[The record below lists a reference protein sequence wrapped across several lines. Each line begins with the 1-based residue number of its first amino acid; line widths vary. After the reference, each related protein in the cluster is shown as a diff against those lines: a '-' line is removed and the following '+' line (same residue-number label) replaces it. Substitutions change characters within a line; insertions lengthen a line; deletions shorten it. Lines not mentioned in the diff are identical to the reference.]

1 MTPDIPPDLARH
13 AAGPAGALTAML
25 FMAGVPIW
33 RRLVLAMAGGVAA
46 IYGAPVL
53 VSAYPAL
60 QPEGAGYLL
69 GLCGMAI
76 VAKAAA
82 TWEAL
87 ELGSLL
93 RRKLAAL
100 MGVQE

>member
-25 FMAGVPIW
+25 FMRGTPL
-33 RRLVLAMAGGVAA
+33 RQRLALAAAGGVAA
-46 IYGAPVL
+46 FYGGPVL
-53 VSAYPAL
+53 VSMYPAL

-87 ELGSLL
+87 EVGSLL
-93 RRKLAAL
+93 RRKLAAI